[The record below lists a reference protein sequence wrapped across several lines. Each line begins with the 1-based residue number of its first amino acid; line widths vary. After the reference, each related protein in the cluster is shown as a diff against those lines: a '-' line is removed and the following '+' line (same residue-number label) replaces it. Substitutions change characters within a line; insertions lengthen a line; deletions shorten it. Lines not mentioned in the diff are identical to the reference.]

1 MGMYRDSANVHVMK
15 MYRKARA
22 YVWNIHEWPT
32 LPSLGNARRKAM
44 ELMTVYQRTRRNDPG
59 SSDRM

>member
-1 MGMYRDSANVHVMK
+1 MGMYKDSANVHVMK

-22 YVWNIHEWPT
+22 CVRNIHGWSA